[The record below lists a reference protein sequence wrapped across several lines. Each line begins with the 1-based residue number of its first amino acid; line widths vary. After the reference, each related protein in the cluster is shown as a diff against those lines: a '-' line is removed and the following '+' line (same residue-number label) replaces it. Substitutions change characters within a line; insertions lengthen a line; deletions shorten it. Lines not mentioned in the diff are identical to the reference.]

1 MIDLN
6 AMRMFICAVQMGSF
20 SKAAEKLQLPLSTLS
35 RNISELEKSL
45 QIQLLERAKTGVT
58 PTVAGQKFYEQTYLN
73 MEAIFEA
80 ERQLYHNEQQLGGLL
95 RIATPPSYFPAWQ
108 KIRQFQQRYPNV
120 QVQCSASER
129 ITDFFADGIDV
140 AFRFFQASDDR
151 IIAKKLGEVE
161 QKLVA
166 TPAFL
171 TKFGTPKTLA
181 ELAQYPLAGYGENGQ
196 LRLEKILL
204 QQAINLHGY
213 FVSND
218 FQAILDCTLNDT
230 AIGILPPYC
239 VEKWLNSGELVEVL
253 TSEPKYQYPIY
264 LIYPSHKHP
273 SALLKAFVEFC
284 VADF

>member
-120 QVQCSASER
+120 EVQCSASER
-129 ITDFFADGIDV
+129 ITDFLADGIDV
-140 AFRFFQASDDR
+140 AFRFFQVSDER
-151 IIAKKLGEVE
+151 IIAKKLGEQE
-161 QKLVA
+161 QMVVA

-171 TKFGTPKTLA
+171 AKFGTPKTLA
-181 ELAQYPLAGYGENGQ
+181 ELAEYPLAGYGENGR
-196 LRLEKILL
+196 LRLEKMFLN
-204 QQAINLHGY
+204 QAVNLRGH

-218 FQAILDCTLNDT
+218 FQAILDYTLNNAT
-230 AIGILPPYC
+230 IGFLPPYC
-239 VEKWLNSGELVEVL
+239 IEKHLETGDLVEL
-253 TSEPKYQYPIY
+253 LPDEPKYKHQMY
-264 LIYPSHKHP
+264 LVYPSHKHP

-284 VADF
+284 SLE